1 MTDPKQLPPTLR
13 DIKRYVVF
21 EIISDN
27 HVTYK
32 DVVEAL
38 WTSMSNFL
46 GEMQASKAKIWVI
59 QNLLDEKNKKGI
71 IRCSHTYVEHTRVVL
86 SLIQFIGESRATIKV
101 LGVTGTIKSAKVK
114 YMGHKE

>member
-1 MTDPKQLPPTLR
+1 MTDPKQLPPSLR

-21 EIISDN
+21 EIISEN

-32 DVVEAL
+32 DLVETL
-38 WTSMSNFL
+38 WTSVSNFL
-46 GEMQASKAKIWVI
+46 GEMQASKAKIWAI
-59 QNLLDEKNKKGI
+59 QNLFVEKSKKGI

-86 SLIQFIGESRATIKV
+86 SLIQFIGESRATVKV
-101 LGVTGTIKSAKVK
+101 LGVTGTIKSARVK